1 MDSDGEF
8 LLAEAAMHIP
18 HWLTPENSNNRVFI
32 YKSKLHI
39 VPLAAVNSDGKGSD
53 TEIISLS
60 AALNAVVGDA
70 IVTLASDAAEE
81 SAFERLKGYPEKL
94 MQSMHRAR
102 CVMPAAIAKV
112 LRQQPQLA
120 AAAVELFYSS
130 DSAQLK
136 ACGRKKAFPQETSL
150 TTTVNFNR
158 VQYAKL
164 MSQGLPPLAGYNLPP
179 VQSPESKATSLGM
192 KLREPSEL
200 TDENEQQS
208 QAKRHHARKMCFL
221 TNVQGKPEMNMLNG
235 LNKERNG
242 QKKSSVE
249 SFVKNAAISL
259 AEAITQTVDTC
270 FESDA
275 NASDDDDSWL
285 SLHPDELDALMRKA
299 DSVLKDVS
307 QDDPSS
313 QAMGIGEQDAERS
326 LQGMLDS
333 FESFLVADSG
343 VEGVDLNRSASD
355 GNDYFESSDEDVD
368 LDASEIIDALMK
380 VVGVGEME
388 QESKSE
394 MSRDNNT
401 DPSGS
406 RGSDAKGKQNE
417 LDVSQDT
424 EMHISLDAVMDAMDR
439 ELGESKVG
447 QSFVQSTRH
456 GNSSTSDNSEGHSMD
471 DIPDVDVDL
480 NLVENIVES
489 FRAQEGLAGPAGT
502 MLGQFGIHLPHMED
516 DKDDNGYKRTD
527 SRK

>member
-1 MDSDGEF
+1 MDSDGD
-8 LLAEAAMHIP
+8 
-18 HWLTPENSNNRVFI
+18 
-32 YKSKLHI
+32 
-39 VPLAAVNSDGKGSD
+39 DGKGSD

-192 KLREPSEL
+192 KLACGFEILEREPSEL

-208 QAKRHHARKMCFL
+208 QAKRHVSFIRYATRKGKKQRL
-221 TNVQGKPEMNMLNG
+221 TIR
-235 LNKERNG
+235 RNG